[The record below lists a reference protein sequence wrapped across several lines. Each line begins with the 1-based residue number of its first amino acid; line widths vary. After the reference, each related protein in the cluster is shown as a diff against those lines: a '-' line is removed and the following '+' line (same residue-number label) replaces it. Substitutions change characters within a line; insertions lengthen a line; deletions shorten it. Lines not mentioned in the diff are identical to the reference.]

1 MPDFHSWISFVA
13 ATEAL
18 LIMPGPTVLLVISYA
33 LAQGKRSAWATVP
46 GVAAG
51 DFTAMALSLL
61 GLGAV
66 LAASAELFT
75 VLKLAG
81 AAYLVYLGIKVLRAP
96 VPETLDENA
105 PRESA
110 PTGNSMGRITAH
122 AYAVTALNPK
132 SIVFY
137 VAFFPLFL
145 SAELPL
151 LPQVVVLG
159 GTFLAMATVN
169 AILYALLAGQVT
181 RFLKSYRARKNL
193 NRTAGGILLMTGG
206 LLGLARRSA

>member
-1 MPDFHSWISFVA
+1 MPDLHTWLSFVA

-18 LIMPGPTVLLVISYA
+18 LIIPGPTVLLVISYA

-51 DFTAMALSLL
+51 DFTAMALSLA

-75 VLKLAG
+75 ILKLAG
-81 AAYLVYLGIKVLRAP
+81 AAYLIYLGIKVLRAP
-96 VPETLDENA
+96 VPETPNA
-105 PRESA
+105 PQEHARN
-110 PTGNSMGRITAH
+110 GRSMGRITAH

-145 SAELPL
+145 SAERPL
-151 LPQVVVLG
+151 LPQVLVLG
-159 GTFLAMATVN
+159 STFLAMATIN
-169 AILYALLAGQVT
+169 AILYALMAGQVT
-181 RFLKSYRARKNL
+181 QLLKSYRARKNL
-193 NRTAGGILLMTGG
+193 NRAAGGILLVTGG
-206 LLGLARRSA
+206 ILGLARRAA

>member
-1 MPDFHSWISFVA
+1 MPDFHTWIAFA
-13 ATEAL
+13 AAAEAL
-18 LIMPGPTVLLVISYA
+18 LIIPGPTVLLVVSYA
-33 LAQGKRSAWATVP
+33 LAQGRRSAWATVP

-75 VLKLAG
+75 VLKLCG
-81 AAYLVYLGIKVLRAP
+81 AAYLVYLGIRVLRAP

-105 PRESA
+105 PQEHA
-110 PTGNSMGRITAH
+110 PWRITAH

-132 SIVFY
+132 GIVFY

-145 SAELPL
+145 SADRPL
-151 LPQVVVLG
+151 LPQILTFG
-159 GTFLAMATVN
+159 ATFLVMATFN
-169 AILYALLAGQVT
+169 AALYAVMASQVT
-181 RFLKSYRARKNL
+181 RFLKGYRARKNL
-193 NRTAGGILLMTGG
+193 NRAAGGILLVTGG
-206 LLGLARRSA
+206 LLGLAKRTT

>member
-1 MPDFHSWISFVA
+1 MPDFHTWISFVA

-18 LIMPGPTVLLVISYA
+18 LIIPGPTVLLVISYA

-75 VLKLAG
+75 ALKLAG
-81 AAYLVYLGIKVLRAP
+81 AAYLIYLGIKVLRAP
-96 VPETLDENA
+96 VPETLDE
-105 PRESA
+105 SA
-110 PTGNSMGRITAH
+110 PHEHAPNGNSMGRITVH

-145 SAELPL
+145 SAERPL
-151 LPQVVVLG
+151 LPQVLVFG
-159 GTFLAMATVN
+159 TTFLVMATVN
-169 AILYALLAGQVT
+169 AILYAMMAGQVM
-181 RFLKSYRARKNL
+181 RFLKGYRARKNL
-193 NRTAGGILLMTGG
+193 NRAAGGILLVTGG
-206 LLGLARRSA
+206 LLGVARRAA

>member
-1 MPDFHSWISFVA
+1 MPDFHTWIAFA
-13 ATEAL
+13 AAAEAL
-18 LIMPGPTVLLVISYA
+18 LIIPGPTVLLVISYA

-46 GVAAG
+46 GVAGG

-75 VLKLAG
+75 ALKLAG

-105 PRESA
+105 LQERA
-110 PTGNSMGRITAH
+110 HWRIMAH

-132 SIVFY
+132 GIVFY

-145 SAELPL
+145 TPDRPL
-151 LPQVVVLG
+151 LPQILAFG

-169 AILYALLAGQVT
+169 AILYAMMAGQVT
-181 RFLKSYRARKNL
+181 RFLKGYRARRNL
-193 NRTAGGILLMTGG
+193 NRAAGGILLATGG
-206 LLGLARRSA
+206 ILGLARRAA

>member
-1 MPDFHSWISFVA
+1 MPEFHTWIGFVA

-18 LIMPGPTVLLVISYA
+18 LIIPGPTVLLVISYA

-66 LAASAELFT
+66 LAASAELFIA
-75 VLKLAG
+75 LKLAG
-81 AAYLVYLGIKVLRAP
+81 AAYLIYLGIKVLRAP
-96 VPETLDENA
+96 VPATLDESA
-105 PRESA
+105 PREHS
-110 PTGNSMGRITAH
+110 SWRITAH

-145 SAELPL
+145 SADLPL
-151 LPQVVVLG
+151 LPQVLLFG
-159 GTFLAMATVN
+159 GTFLAMATIN
-169 AILYALLAGQVT
+169 AILYAMMAGQVT
-181 RFLKSYRARKNL
+181 RFLTGYRARKNL
-193 NRTAGGILLMTGG
+193 NRAAGGILLATGG
-206 LLGLARRSA
+206 ILGLARRVA